1 MAIYIVPGLR
11 CSMSDSDTVHEEG
24 ICASDARRENE
35 KERQANCAPGLL
47 TIFSLYEILMN
58 KKQKGQ
64 LGGIRITC
72 VEEMKKAST
81 PDSPSRLFSVE
92 ATCEEKDEDV
102 LLLNHS
108 FPTLTWGN
116 YPGYAIFFGAYVK
129 SVAQILRKD
138 ILERDDRI
146 ERTKAE
152 LRKKN
157 CRYEEKIKVV
167 GHSMG
172 HWVVWQALQD
182 INLHN
187 LGPVI
192 TGAAP
197 EKPVW
202 MPWFQMFRQPI
213 GQVTTCGRYK
223 EETNIT
229 GHSCVFD
236 SSDIELLTGPRC
248 TP

>member
-11 CSMSDSDTVHEEG
+11 LNLTDSETAHGEG
-24 ICASDARRENE
+24 VCDFDARRGREIE
-35 KERQANCAPGLL
+35 KQSGCPPGIF
-47 TIFSLYEILMN
+47 TIFPLYEILMN
-58 KKQKGQ
+58 KKMQGQ

-72 VEEMKKAST
+72 TEETKRASS
-81 PDSPSRLFSVE
+81 PDSPVRLFHVE

-102 LLLNHS
+102 LFLNHHC
-108 FPTLTWGN
+108 PTLTWGN
-116 YPGYAIFFGAYVK
+116 YPYYAVYFGAEVRRL
-129 SVAQILRKD
+129 ALMLRKD
-138 ILERDDRI
+138 ILARDDRI
-146 ERTKAE
+146 ERTKAK
-152 LRKKN
+152 LREKN
-157 CRYEEKIKVV
+157 CRYEEKIKIV

-192 TGAAP
+192 TGAGP

-202 MPWFQMFRQPI
+202 IPWFPTFRIPL
-213 GQVTTCGRYK
+213 GQVTTYGRYK

-236 SSDIELLTGPRC
+236 NSDVDTLLGPH
-248 TP
+248 